1 MKSYSQDTIIP
12 LMTKNMLSTLIFN
25 SSRSSRVA
33 IIPSNWGVPL
43 LFERITDIS
52 RRYSENWEQIHCKSE
67 WKSPLPMVSPR
78 TRTVI
83 CLSRVPVDRGEIEL
97 ANWTPNAISVFA
109 EIDGLVG
116 EGTRTGKLSFTY
128 RRERDGSAFRQGYLR
143 PPPGPP
149 GRTVDTR
156 FVFSWRHRNVT
167 GECRQDTC
175 GLVCFFVKCTA
186 FARWLRVFFF
196 FILLG
201 HYIMYS
207 VLHVVNKT
215 CSAYD
220 KTYNTGHFIA
230 SPSCSYNII
239 PAICRSAK
247 LKIFEHKKKISSTLF
262 SIRKSSK
269 LDHFY
274 TIIPI

>member
-1 MKSYSQDTIIP
+1 
-12 LMTKNMLSTLIFN
+12 MTKNMLSTLIFN

-52 RRYSENWEQIHCKSE
+52 RRYSENWKQIHCKSE
-67 WKSPLPMVSPR
+67 WKSPLPMVFPR

-83 CLSRVPVDRGEIEL
+83 CRELLSRVPVDRGEIEL

-116 EGTRTGKLSFTY
+116 EGTRTGKLISFTY

-143 PPPGPP
+143 SPPGPP
-149 GRTVDTR
+149 PPDARSTR
-156 FVFSWRHRNVT
+156 VLFFSWRHRNVT
-167 GECRQDTC
+167 GKCRQDTC

-201 HYIMYS
+201 HYI
-207 VLHVVNKT
+207 
-215 CSAYD
+215 
-220 KTYNTGHFIA
+220 I
-230 SPSCSYNII
+230 
-239 PAICRSAK
+239 
-247 LKIFEHKKKISSTLF
+247 
-262 SIRKSSK
+262 
-269 LDHFY
+269 
-274 TIIPI
+274 